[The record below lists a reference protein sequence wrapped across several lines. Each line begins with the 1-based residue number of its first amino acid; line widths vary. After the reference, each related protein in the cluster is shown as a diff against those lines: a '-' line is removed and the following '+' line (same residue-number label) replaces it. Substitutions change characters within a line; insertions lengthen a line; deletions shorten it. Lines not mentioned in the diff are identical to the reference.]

1 MLHRVVGQRRRTL
14 IEQVE
19 SLEAQS
25 RETDAQVAA
34 LLAAGWSPAP
44 RVGVWIDA
52 SASDRRMWWERAL
65 ELAAAD
71 RARNAGTA

>member
-1 MLHRVVGQRRRTL
+1 MTPAVDRTVRRTL
-14 IEQVE
+14 RQP
-19 SLEAQS
+19 S
-25 RETDAQVAA
+25 DAQVAA